1 MKVGPGTLN
10 TQVEALR
17 GMVGRRSTNPAARQS
32 VLLQVLLKVSVVLDG
47 TWYAHKFD
55 VLVAPQDRKANS
67 AAQVGLTATIHA
79 SCVTLG
85 SGEPNRLWWRISE
98 LARKHSGQR

>member
-47 TWYAHKFD
+47 TWYAHKLD
-55 VLVAPQDRKANS
+55 VLNAPLDIKENR
-67 AAQVGLTATIHA
+67 AADVGLTATIHA
-79 SCVTLG
+79 SCVALS
-85 SGEPNRLWWRISE
+85 SG
-98 LARKHSGQR
+98 